1 MLLGNKAL
9 IFNYGRAMLAL
20 FLDFRNTKAGVSKDD
35 CKNEAAIAENSPRQ
49 VAQSRH
55 A

>member
-9 IFNYGRAMLAL
+9 IFNYGRAKLAL
-20 FLDFRNTKAGVSKDD
+20 FLDFRNTKAGICKDD

-49 VAQSRH
+49 VA
-55 A
+55 